1 MDKPQEPNQEKGPKT
16 LLEDT
21 PKEELIKQVKR
32 QLALLQKVKAK
43 CDELSQKCLEKDT
56 ALSELHRQAE
66 KWTKDQAELE
76 TLRQAYESLQGT
88 QEKQF
93 ESFRVLEKQ
102 LTASNDD
109 LARWRHKY
117 TECLMSLE
125 CTESKMASYT
135 QGTEFLQQE
144 VQRLEAENRAAN
156 AKVAELSAAQQQL
169 QALQQQ
175 LEEREREAGSEAALL
190 QGHLKQEV
198 EELLAQCSNLRQE
211 RDACGAAREALAQ
224 QVESAREEADA
235 LRLKVSVLL
244 QERSSLENQ
253 RDEKMNECNL
263 LQEEKQ
269 GLERQVSD
277 LYQMKEEL
285 EAKEKEFAKIL
296 DDHANM
302 EKLLAEA
309 ISENT
314 QLQERVNGLEEEMS
328 RVGAEK
334 QELADQLVSAA
345 DSLLEQAQSSERIV
359 AELEEKLAQ
368 LLKKQKELEHQLAV
382 SESQRME
389 SEKLANDLKAS
400 MAKQPSSAEDNGVG
414 ARLQEL
420 LRDEA
425 ALKDQVEVLKREK
438 ESLVVTN
445 LELEEIA
452 GNLQAEKEALEEE
465 LATVRAADADL
476 LEKLQTSADK
486 VGGLEK
492 DLSDSL
498 QEKQD
503 IVDELVQV
511 KDLQNFLEDEAK
523 ELQKECEKLKIETA
537 RLEADLE
544 NDRLHIHKLEV
555 ELEAA
560 EGRDQQSLREL
571 EAVRQK
577 LKEMAVLAMKY
588 EESFKDCSVSNA
600 ESTMPAVLKAFY
612 RISQIILE
620 TAERNVVDIQVE
632 GLLPGMGGATLV
644 LDDCDGECEGLWG
657 QPALACE
664 SLVSLGAYNSLKNEI
679 ETVRKQLL
687 ASTESVKQLQVEKQA
702 LEEDLNFERR
712 GRDLVTRELETCEG
726 LVRSHERKIKELESY
741 LCAKLSDLTGR
752 VEQKEEMLR
761 ERSATLRNVLQDLGE
776 MSEEYPEF
784 QKEHATLSVK
794 VHQLE
799 DVSNATAVDT
809 AAQLSTSLEGQWCA
823 DSWPQESEE
832 THGPVKLLAS
842 PGCTD
847 DLKPTESRLHSC
859 SSNFKTTEGDREVSE
874 SPRPKELHANQDV
887 VHGIQYPDVDLY
899 KFEKLQE
906 FNRLLS
912 QRCSSLE
919 ASLGSNEAAVGVL
932 DSHLEE
938 IYKEKKLLKE
948 TMSAEVSALQAEL
961 QEKAQLIEDVHSKL
975 DDQLEQC
982 ERLEGM
988 LKEKDS
994 KVQGYREEVAKK
1006 DSELA
1011 SLTEELSHL
1020 KEQLS
1025 SYEGEHARLCAAFQ
1039 PQIRHEGSLTEDALC
1054 EWYSAHRAVLSLLA
1068 QLVAHASKQQHVRVP
1083 SDGNGDFSVLS
1094 EARCLCATLTKKLES
1109 VTWQEATSSLPCAI
1123 TKAICSDVS
1132 AELALVK
1139 SLGQLLESLSA
1150 TGETKGGGEE
1160 VPPSELDEEKQ
1171 NCAAQIATLQ
1181 NTLQEREER
1190 IAKLKAL
1197 VVRHKKELA
1206 DKTKLISSMEKDHS
1220 ATKHELE
1227 KLGQASVQS
1236 ALNFQSL
1243 QSEYDRLQDQHES
1256 TRSLFKEAEVKLLRV
1271 EGELAAAKQEASD
1284 AHAETDSLRQ
1294 RNELIAAEL
1303 TVSQQCRND
1312 LETRLAAVESQASL
1326 AEECVEQHRTQ
1337 LKALEEAAREANH
1350 KLLAKQ
1356 QEHATTCAEL
1366 ERQRKES
1373 KMHTLLDLEIADYER
1388 TVAELNNLLKERSEE
1403 LENTRKDS
1411 LAYQSKITS
1420 LVEHIGYL
1428 ESQKKADDE
1437 RMLAFKETVANLK
1450 EGLSKSRKHE
1460 EDLLQSEVRLES
1472 ELKVAQLREQDLK
1485 LGYAEVSRKCQ
1496 ELESTF
1502 RTTKDNYQRAI
1513 KALESKVASLKEE
1526 LEASQ
1531 GELQATKLEF
1541 DNYKVR
1547 VHTVLK
1553 QQKKSTVSSFEST
1566 EAPSEAQEKLQGA
1579 MEQMRQKV
1587 RDLTEQLELSRS
1599 EAEASRD
1606 EYDRLAQRHQAI
1618 ALELEAREAQW
1629 KRRLEDVIKQNS
1641 ADMSVELD
1649 RQLQKQ
1655 YEELSAKYQKLAIQE
1670 QQHSKALELHVDMV
1684 EQLKREIAEL
1694 QHRIPTR
1701 QGSPPQDEA
1710 IDITTLERQDGE
1722 GSESVSPVPPVM
1734 AKPSPWSL
1742 VPTGGFKPLEQ
1753 LLHEDEELVVA
1764 EDLDALHAK
1773 INDSQK
1779 KVDHLAELLNES
1791 ESSNLRMT
1799 EQIRVLKEEIRRL
1812 ERNQEREKHAQNLE
1826 YLKNVIMKFVTL
1838 RGGSEKE
1845 RLVPV
1850 LTTMLKL
1857 SPEEKKDLE
1866 AVVTGEAQQEAAA
1879 ASSWGGYLPRW

>member
-1 MDKPQEPNQEKGPKT
+1 MDKPQEKRPEKGPKAPGAPD
-16 LLEDT
+16 LEEA
-21 PKEELIKQVKR
+21 PKEDLVKQVKR
-32 QLALLQKVKAK
+32 QLVLLQKAKAK
-43 CDELSQKCLEKDT
+43 YDELNQKCLEKDK
-56 ALSELHRQAE
+56 ALSELQSQAE
-66 KWTKDQAELE
+66 KWAQDQVELE
-76 TLRQAYESLQGT
+76 TLRQAYQSLQGA

-93 ESFRVLEKQ
+93 ESFRVLEEQ
-102 LTASNDD
+102 LAASNED
-109 LARWRHKY
+109 LVRWRHKY

-125 CTESKMASYT
+125 CTESKLASYT

-156 AKVAELSAAQQQL
+156 AKVAELSAV
-169 QALQQQ
+169 QQQ
-175 LEEREREAGSEAALL
+175 LEERERRHEADSEAASS
-190 QGHLKQEV
+190 QGHLKQKM
-198 EELLAQCSNLRQE
+198 EELLAQCSSLRQE

-224 QVESAREEADA
+224 QAESAREEADA

-263 LQEEKQ
+263 LQEEKH
-269 GLERQVSD
+269 GLESQVSD

-314 QLQERVNGLEEEMS
+314 QLQERVNGLQEEVS
-328 RVGAEK
+328 RADVEK
-334 QELADQLVSAA
+334 QELARQLESAA
-345 DSLLEQAQSSERIV
+345 DSLLEQTQSSERAV

-368 LLKKQKELEHQLAV
+368 QMNKQKELEHQLAV
-382 SESQRME
+382 SESRLRE
-389 SEKLANDLKAS
+389 SEKRADDLKAS
-400 MAKQPSSAEDNGVG
+400 LAQQPSSSEDDAV
-414 ARLQEL
+414 ALRLQEL
-420 LRDEA
+420 LRDQA
-425 ALKDQVEVLKREK
+425 ALKEQVEVLKREK
-438 ESLVVTN
+438 ECLVVTN
-445 LELEEIA
+445 LELEEVA
-452 GNLQAEKEALEEE
+452 KNLQSEKEALEEE
-465 LATVRAADADL
+465 LAIVRAADVDL

-503 IVDELVQV
+503 IVDELIQV
-511 KDLQNFLEDEAK
+511 KDLQSFLEDEAK
-523 ELQKECEKLKIETA
+523 ELQQECEKLKIETA

-544 NDRLHIHKLEV
+544 NDRLHIQKLEI

-588 EESFKDCSVSNA
+588 EEAFKDCGVGNA
-600 ESTMPAVLKAFY
+600 ESRMPAVLKAFH

-632 GLLPGMGGATLV
+632 GLLPGMGATLV
-644 LDDCDGECEGLWG
+644 LDDCDGECEELWG
-657 QPALACE
+657 QPATAHE
-664 SLVSLGAYNSLKNEI
+664 SLVSLEAYNSLKNEI
-679 ETVRKQLL
+679 ETVQKQLL
-687 ASTESVKQLQVEKQA
+687 ASTDAMKNLQAENQA
-702 LEEDLNFERR
+702 LEENLSVERR
-712 GRDLVTRELETCEG
+712 GRDLLTSELKTCEG
-726 LVRSHERKIKELESY
+726 LLRSYERKIEELESC
-741 LCAKLSDLTGR
+741 LCAKISDLTGR
-752 VEQKEEMLR
+752 VEENEEMLR
-761 ERSATLRNVLQDLGE
+761 ERSEALRGALQDIVE
-776 MSEEYPEF
+776 VSEGCPELKDE
-784 QKEHATLSVK
+784 QTTLLSK

-799 DVSNATAVDT
+799 DISSATAVDT
-809 AAQLSTSLEGQWCA
+809 AAQFSTSLEGQQCV
-823 DSWPQESEE
+823 DSQPQELGEVR
-832 THGPVKLLAS
+832 GPAELLVS
-842 PGCTD
+842 PNCAD
-847 DLKPTESRLHSC
+847 DLKPTEHQLPSC
-859 SSNFKTTEGDREVSE
+859 TSSFKPMKKGGEVPE
-874 SPRPKELHANQDV
+874 SPRADGSVTNQDV
-887 VHGIQYPDVDLY
+887 LHGMHHCVGDDQDELGR
-899 KFEKLQE
+899 LQE
-906 FNRLLS
+906 ENDSLLEE
-912 QRCSSLE
+912 CSSLR
-919 ASLGSNEAAVGVL
+919 ASLESSKAAVAKLSSNLSASNE
-932 DSHLEE
+932 
-938 IYKEKKLLKE
+938 EKKLLE
-948 TMSAEVSALQAEL
+948 ESFSREVSALKAEL
-961 QEKAQLIEDVHSKL
+961 QAKACLLDDIHSKL

-982 ERLEGM
+982 EKLEAM
-988 LKEKDS
+988 LKDRDNN
-994 KVQGYREEVAKK
+994 VQSYQDELAKK

-1011 SLTEELSHL
+1011 SLTEALRCL
-1020 KEQLS
+1020 KEQLY
-1025 SYEGEHARLCAAFQ
+1025 SYEVEHARLCAVFQ
-1039 PQIRHEGSLTEDALC
+1039 PQTRHEDDNLKEDVLYD
-1054 EWYSAHRAVLSLLA
+1054 WYSAHRAVLSLLA
-1068 QLVAHASKQQHVRVP
+1068 QLVAHASKQRCLP

-1094 EARCLCATLTKKLES
+1094 EARCLCATLAEKLDT
-1109 VTWQEATSSLPCAI
+1109 VTCQEATSSISCAI
-1123 TKAICSDVS
+1123 TKAICSDVR

-1139 SLGQLLESLSA
+1139 SLDQLLESLSA
-1150 TGETKGGGEE
+1150 EETKAGGEE
-1160 VPPSELDEEKQ
+1160 VPPSEPDDEEKQ
-1171 NCAAQIATLQ
+1171 NYAGQIATLQ
-1181 NTLQEREER
+1181 STLQEREER
-1190 IAKLKAL
+1190 LAKCKVLIIK
-1197 VVRHKKELA
+1197 HKKEMA
-1206 DKTKLISSMEKDHS
+1206 DKAKLMSSMERDLLD
-1220 ATKHELE
+1220 TKHELE
-1227 KLGQASVQS
+1227 KLGQASQQ
-1236 ALNFQSL
+1236 AMLNFQGL
-1243 QSEYDRLQDQHES
+1243 QSDYDHLQDQHEA
-1256 TRSLFKEAEVKLLRV
+1256 TKSLCKEAEAKLAVV
-1271 EGELAAAKQEASD
+1271 EGDRAAARQEAAD
-1284 AHAETDSLRQ
+1284 ARAERDLLKQ
-1294 RNELIAAEL
+1294 RNELLATDLA
-1303 TVSQQCRND
+1303 VAQQCRSS
-1312 LETRLAAVESQASL
+1312 LEARLAALEAQARL
-1326 AEECVEQHRTQ
+1326 AEEREERHTGHVDMLEKSLEDTSRKLVAAQEALAVVTRE
-1337 LKALEEAAREANH
+1337 LEEH
-1350 KLLAKQ
+1350 K
-1356 QEHATTCAEL
+1356 
-1366 ERQRKES
+1366 KES

-1388 TVAELNNLLKERSEE
+1388 TVAELNNLLKERSGE
-1403 LENTRKDS
+1403 LENTRKES

-1450 EGLSKSRKHE
+1450 EGLSRSRKHE
-1460 EDLLQSEVRLES
+1460 EDLLQSE
-1472 ELKVAQLREQDLK
+1472 
-1485 LGYAEVSRKCQ
+1485 LGYAEVSRRCQ

-1526 LEASQ
+1526 LETSR
-1531 GELQATKLEF
+1531 GELQATKVEF

-1553 QQKKSTVSSFEST
+1553 QQKKGTVGGVESA

-1587 RDLTEQLELSRS
+1587 RDLTEQLQLSRS

-1655 YEELSAKYQKLAIQE
+1655 YEELSAKYQKKLAIQE
-1670 QQHSKALELHVDMV
+1670 QQHSKALELHVDTV

-1694 QHRIPTR
+1694 QQRLPTR
-1701 QGSPPQDEA
+1701 QGSPPHDET

-1722 GSESVSPVPPVM
+1722 GSESVSPVPPVI
-1734 AKPSPWSL
+1734 AKLSPWSL
-1742 VPTGGFKPLEQ
+1742 VPSGGFKPLEQ
-1753 LLHEDEELVVA
+1753 LLHEDEDLVVA
-1764 EDLDALHAK
+1764 EDLDALHTK
-1773 INDSQK
+1773 ITDSQK

>member
-1 MDKPQEPNQEKGPKT
+1 MDKPQEKRPEKGPKAP
-16 LLEDT
+16 LEEA
-21 PKEELIKQVKR
+21 PKEDLVKQVKR
-32 QLALLQKVKAK
+32 QLGLLQKAKAK
-43 CDELSQKCLEKDT
+43 YDELNQKCLEKDK
-56 ALSELHRQAE
+56 ALSELQSQAE
-66 KWTKDQAELE
+66 KWAQDQVELE
-76 TLRQAYESLQGT
+76 TLRQAYQSLQGA

-93 ESFRVLEKQ
+93 ESFRVLEEQ
-102 LTASNDD
+102 LAASNED
-109 LARWRHKY
+109 LVRWRHKY

-125 CTESKMASYT
+125 CTESKLASYT

-156 AKVAELSAAQQQL
+156 AKVAELSAVR
-169 QALQQQ
+169 QQQ
-175 LEEREREAGSEAALL
+175 LEERDRRHEADSEAAFS
-190 QGHLKQEV
+190 QGHLKQKV
-198 EELLAQCSNLRQE
+198 EELLAQCSSLRQE

-224 QVESAREEADA
+224 QAESAREEADA

-263 LQEEKQ
+263 LQEEKH
-269 GLERQVSD
+269 GLESQVSD

-309 ISENT
+309 ITENT
-314 QLQERVNGLEEEMS
+314 QLQERVNGLQEKVS
-328 RVGAEK
+328 RGDVEK
-334 QELADQLVSAA
+334 QELARQLESAA
-345 DSLLEQAQSSERIV
+345 DSLREQTQSSERAV

-368 LLKKQKELEHQLAV
+368 QMNKQKELEHQLAV
-382 SESQRME
+382 SESRLRD
-389 SEKLANDLKAS
+389 SEKRADDLKAS
-400 MAKQPSSAEDNGVG
+400 LAQQPSSSEDD
-414 ARLQEL
+414 AAALRLQEL
-420 LRDEA
+420 LCDQA
-425 ALKDQVEVLKREK
+425 ALKEEVEVLKREK
-438 ESLVVTN
+438 ECLVVTN
-445 LELEEIA
+445 LELEEA
-452 GNLQAEKEALEEE
+452 AENVQSEKKALEEE
-465 LATVRAADADL
+465 LATVRAADVDL
-476 LEKLQTSADK
+476 LQKLETFADK

-503 IVDELVQV
+503 IVDELIQV
-511 KDLQNFLEDEAK
+511 KDLQSFLEDEAK
-523 ELQKECEKLKIETA
+523 ELQQECDKLKIKTA

-544 NDRLHIHKLEV
+544 NDRLHIQKLEI

-560 EGRDQQSLREL
+560 EGREQQSLREL
-571 EAVRQK
+571 EAMRQK

-588 EESFKDCSVSNA
+588 EEAFKDCSVGNA
-600 ESTMPAVLKAFY
+600 ESRMPAVLKAFH

-632 GLLPGMGGATLV
+632 GLLPGMGATLV
-644 LDDCDGECEGLWG
+644 LDDCDGECEELWG
-657 QPALACE
+657 QPAPAHE
-664 SLVSLGAYNSLKNEI
+664 SLVSLEAYNSLKNEI
-679 ETVRKQLL
+679 ETVQKQLL
-687 ASTESVKQLQVEKQA
+687 ASTDTIKNLQAENQA
-702 LEEDLNFERR
+702 LEENLSVERR
-712 GRDLVTRELETCEG
+712 GRDLLTSELKTCEG
-726 LVRSHERKIKELESY
+726 LLRSYERKIEELDSC
-741 LCAKLSDLTGR
+741 LCAKISDLTGR
-752 VEQKEEMLR
+752 VEENEEMLR
-761 ERSATLRNVLQDLGE
+761 ERSEALRGALQDIVE
-776 MSEEYPEF
+776 VSEGCPELKDE
-784 QKEHATLSVK
+784 QTTLLSK

-799 DVSNATAVDT
+799 DISSATAVDT
-809 AAQLSTSLEGQWCA
+809 AAQLSASLEGQQCV
-823 DSWPQESEE
+823 DGQPQELEE
-832 THGPVKLLAS
+832 VRGPAELLVS
-842 PGCTD
+842 PNCAD
-847 DLKPTESRLHSC
+847 DLKPTEQQSPSC
-859 SSNFKTTEGDREVSE
+859 TSNFKPMKKGEEVPE
-874 SPRPKELHANQDV
+874 SPRSHGSLTNQDV
-887 VHGIQYPDVDLY
+887 LHGTHHCVDDDRDELGR
-899 KFEKLQE
+899 LQE
-906 FNRLLS
+906 ENDSLIEE
-912 QRCSSLE
+912 CSSLR
-919 ASLGSNEAAVGVL
+919 ASLESSKAAVAKLSSNLSASNE
-932 DSHLEE
+932 
-938 IYKEKKLLKE
+938 EKKLLE
-948 TMSAEVSALQAEL
+948 ESFSREVSALKAKL
-961 QEKAQLIEDVHSKL
+961 QEKACLLDDIHSKL

-982 ERLEGM
+982 EKLEAM
-988 LKEKDS
+988 LKDRDNN
-994 KVQGYREEVAKK
+994 VQTYQDELAKK

-1011 SLTEELSHL
+1011 TLTEALRCL

-1025 SYEGEHARLCAAFQ
+1025 SYEVEHTRLCAVFQ
-1039 PQIRHEGSLTEDALC
+1039 PQTRHEDDNLKEDVLYD
-1054 EWYSAHRAVLSLLA
+1054 WYSAHRAVLSLLA
-1068 QLVAHASKQQHVRVP
+1068 QLVAHASKQQRLP

-1094 EARCLCATLTKKLES
+1094 EARCLCATLTEKLDA
-1109 VTWQEATSSLPCAI
+1109 VTCQEATSSISCAI
-1123 TKAICSDVS
+1123 TKAICSDVR

-1139 SLGQLLESLSA
+1139 SLDQLLESLLA
-1150 TGETKGGGEE
+1150 EETKAGGEE
-1160 VPPSELDEEKQ
+1160 VPPSEPDDEEKQ
-1171 NCAAQIATLQ
+1171 NDAVQIATLQ
-1181 NTLQEREER
+1181 STLQEREER
-1190 IAKLKAL
+1190 LAKYKVLIIK
-1197 VVRHKKELA
+1197 HKKEMA
-1206 DKTKLISSMEKDHS
+1206 DKTKLMSSMERDLLD
-1220 ATKHELE
+1220 TKHELE
-1227 KLGQASVQS
+1227 KLGQASQQ
-1236 ALNFQSL
+1236 AMLNFQGL
-1243 QSEYDRLQDQHES
+1243 QSDYDHLQDQHEA
-1256 TRSLFKEAEVKLLRV
+1256 TKSLCKEAEAKLAGLA
-1271 EGELAAAKQEASD
+1271 GERAAARQEAAD
-1284 AHAETDSLRQ
+1284 ARAERDLLKQ
-1294 RNELIAAEL
+1294 RNELLATDLA
-1303 TVSQQCRND
+1303 VAQQCRSS
-1312 LETRLAAVESQASL
+1312 LEARLAALEAQARL
-1326 AEECVEQHRTQ
+1326 AEEREERHTGHVDMLQKSLEDTSRKLVAAQEALAGVTRE
-1337 LKALEEAAREANH
+1337 LEEH
-1350 KLLAKQ
+1350 K
-1356 QEHATTCAEL
+1356 
-1366 ERQRKES
+1366 KES

-1388 TVAELNNLLKERSEE
+1388 TVAELNNLLKERSGE
-1403 LENTRKDS
+1403 LENTRKES

-1450 EGLSKSRKHE
+1450 EGLSRSRKHE

-1472 ELKVAQLREQDLK
+1472 ELKAAQLREQDLK
-1485 LGYAEVSRKCQ
+1485 LGYAEVSKKCQ

-1526 LEASQ
+1526 LETSR
-1531 GELQATKLEF
+1531 GELQATKVEF

-1553 QQKKSTVSSFEST
+1553 QQKKGTVGGVESAET
-1566 EAPSEAQEKLQGA
+1566 PSEAQEKLQGA

-1587 RDLTEQLELSRS
+1587 RDLTEQLQLSRS

-1655 YEELSAKYQKLAIQE
+1655 YEELSAKYQKKLAIQE
-1670 QQHSKALELHVDMV
+1670 QQHSKALELHVDTV

-1694 QHRIPTR
+1694 QQRLPTR
-1701 QGSPPQDEA
+1701 QGSPPHDET

-1722 GSESVSPVPPVM
+1722 GSESVSPVPPVI
-1734 AKPSPWSL
+1734 AKLSPWSL
-1742 VPTGGFKPLEQ
+1742 VPSGGFKPLEQ
-1753 LLHEDEELVVA
+1753 LLHEDEDLVVA
-1764 EDLDALHAK
+1764 EDLDALHTK
-1773 INDSQK
+1773 ITDSQK